1 MIHGIGTDIVEV
13 ARIERALAQHGE
25 RFALR
30 ILADS
35 EFVMFQD
42 AAQPVHFL
50 AKRFAAKEAGAKA
63 LGTGFADGVT
73 LKQLV
78 VRSDERGRPILEMR
92 GRADELCREFG
103 IADIHLSLADERAY
117 AVAFVTLV
125 RA

>member
-13 ARIERALAQHGE
+13 ARIERALTQHGE

-30 ILADS
+30 ILAAS
-35 EFVMFQD
+35 EFVQFQD
-42 AAQPVHFL
+42 STQPGHFL

-78 VRSDERGRPILEMR
+78 VSSDPLGRPLLQMHD
-92 GRADELCREFG
+92 RAAELCREFG
-103 IADIHLSLADERAY
+103 VTDIHLSLADERAY